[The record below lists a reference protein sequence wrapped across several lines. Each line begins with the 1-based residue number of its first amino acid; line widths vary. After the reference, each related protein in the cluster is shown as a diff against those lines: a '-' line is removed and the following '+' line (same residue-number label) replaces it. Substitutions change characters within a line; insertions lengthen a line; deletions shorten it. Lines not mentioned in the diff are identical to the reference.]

1 MLHALVGPPGELL
14 QLLVTTAL
22 LWSFHPWLG
31 LALIIGAPL
40 MLVGMYL
47 VALPLGARVEDELE
61 ALGETAGTASDTLG
75 GYRTLRGLHA
85 ERVAADRYATASR
98 RTLSAAVRS
107 RSAEAWFDG
116 LAELTGGLFAA
127 ALVGLAALLAVAG
140 QISVGQLSE
149 NIPLVL
155 PRLLSIAM
163 SSVVIAL
170 GLGALD
176 WRFLLV
182 LVVVAPLLLLTLRWY
197 LRTVPDTY
205 ASERRA
211 QAERG
216 KHLLDTFRAEA
227 TVRAHHLERTQ
238 TERVRRASWEHVR
251 WEMRTRVVQNILL
264 ARTTFVE
271 FAGLVSVLV
280 LGTWVALNG
289 EASAGAVTAA
299 VLLFQQV
306 MGPLTEFLMI
316 TDDLQSAS
324 ASLGRITGVI
334 ETSRSGRDDGAEP
347 ADAGRD
353 LVSLTGVGFSYPGG
367 PEVLKDIDLHLV
379 EGRHVAL
386 VGATGSGKS
395 TLALLAAGTLRA
407 GRGIRRTSIPDEQI
421 LSVTQET
428 HLFAGT
434 LRENLTLAAPDAGDE
449 DILGGLRDLR
459 GRQPGVW
466 LPRRARHPDR
476 SRRAPAQPGRDPT
489 ARPGAG
495 VPGPTPADD
504 PGRGDGRGG
513 QRRRHRPGGIGAG
526 GDPRPHGPRGGTSPL
541 LGRGMRSH
549 HRPGP
554 RQHRRAGVTRGA
566 VGARGPVRGSVAD
579 VVDESLTAV
588 ATA

>member
-1 MLHALVGPPGELL
+1 MTPGGMWRVLRPLVRPRRWALLRVLALFLAHSLTVLAAPVLIGRLIDDVRAGTPGAAWWAIGFLVAVALVG
-14 QLLVTTAL
+14 AL
-22 LWSFHPWLG
+22 LSWLSARE
-31 LALIIGAPL
+31 LANTVEPVFAELREEFVRSTL
-40 MLVGMYL
+40 T
-47 VALPLGARVEDELE
+47 LPRSTFE
-61 ALGETAGTASDTLG
+61 ATGGGDLLTRASDDVT
-75 GYRTLRGLHA
+75 
-85 ERVAADRYATASR
+85 
-98 RTLSAAVRS
+98 
-107 RSAEAWFDG
+107 
-116 LAELTGGLFAA
+116 
-127 ALVGLAALLAVAG
+127 
-140 QISVGQLSE
+140 QLSE

-197 LRTVPDTY
+197 LRTVPGAY
-205 ASERRA
+205 ASERHA

-289 EASAGAVTAA
+289 EASVGTVTAA

-334 ETSRSGRDDGAEP
+334 ETSRPGRDDGAEP

-367 PEVLKDIDLHLV
+367 PEVLKDIDLHLA

-395 TLALLAAGTLRA
+395 TLALLAAGALRA

-428 HLFAGT
+428 HVFAGT

-449 DILGGLRDLR
+449 DILDGLRGLGAGNLVSGCPAGLDTRIGHAGHQLSPAAAQQLALARVYLARPRLTILDEATAEAGSADATGLEASARAAIR
-459 GRQPGVW
+459 GR
-466 LPRRARHPDR
+466 
-476 SRRAPAQPGRDPT
+476 T
-489 ARPGAG
+489 ALVVA
-495 VPGPTPADD
+495 
-504 PGRGDGRGG
+504 
-513 QRRRHRPGGIGAG
+513 HRLSQAAECDHIIVL
-526 GDPRPHGPRGGTSPL
+526 D
-541 LGRGMRSH
+541 
-549 HRPGP
+549 
-554 RQHRRAGVTRGA
+554 
-566 VGARGPVRGSVAD
+566 RGSIVEEGSHEELLALGGWYAD
-579 VVDESLTAV
+579 LWRIWSANR
-588 ATA
+588 

>member
-1 MLHALVGPPGELL
+1 MDPPGELL

-31 LALIIGAPL
+31 LTLIIGAPL

-334 ETSRSGRDDGAEP
+334 ETSRPGRNDGAEP

-395 TLALLAAGTLRA
+395 TLALLVAGALRA

-428 HLFAGT
+428 HVFAGT

-449 DILGGLRDLR
+449 DILDGLRGLGAGNLVSGCPAGLDTRIGHAGHQLSPAAAQQLALARVYLARPRLTILDEATAEAGSADATGLEASARAAIR
-459 GRQPGVW
+459 GRTALVVAHRLSQAAECDHIIV
-466 LPRRARHPDR
+466 LDR
-476 SRRAPAQPGRDPT
+476 GNIVEQGSHEELLALGGRY
-489 ARPGAG
+489 
-495 VPGPTPADD
+495 ADLW
-504 PGRGDGRGG
+504 RMWSTNR
-513 QRRRHRPGGIGAG
+513 
-526 GDPRPHGPRGGTSPL
+526 
-541 LGRGMRSH
+541 
-549 HRPGP
+549 
-554 RQHRRAGVTRGA
+554 
-566 VGARGPVRGSVAD
+566 
-579 VVDESLTAV
+579 
-588 ATA
+588 